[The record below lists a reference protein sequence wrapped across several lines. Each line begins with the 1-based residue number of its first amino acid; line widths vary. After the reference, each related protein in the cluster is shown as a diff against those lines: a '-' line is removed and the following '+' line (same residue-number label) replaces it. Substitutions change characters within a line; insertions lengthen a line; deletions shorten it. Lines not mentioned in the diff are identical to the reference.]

1 MVLEYSSFSTCG
13 HFYAHC
19 GSDSKL
25 KIWETGTGNL
35 KQEYTPNL
43 HLTSPYTC
51 LTWISSLN
59 VATHPKKK
67 RKSDGEG
74 GLPLLV
80 LGTQAGAVVVYS
92 VAEGGIVSSLNDGHK
107 SAVQCLAWE
116 SGADLFTCSTDNFV
130 HWDVKNKTVR
140 RKWRNGEACSA
151 MAVSPDGEMLIT
163 ASRSIKWW
171 SVEKRT
177 VIRTFTGHAT
187 PVIRLAFLTSLSGDN
202 YVISAAQKDR
212 LVNAWSLNEN
222 ADNNAVSSFLLS
234 DLVQNVSV
242 NVSKDGVTNLVVV
255 TQSGTLHLFSHQLN
269 GKCGKPL
276 KPTLTVMVA
285 FDTGQ
290 SKTRVPPLTIL
301 GAHLY
306 SQLRALIVYGQSPF
320 LAFESIKLEHTSN
333 ELCLVRKDPKKSTSS
348 VQQEVANKVRA
359 PEVSKDVQYLTGT
372 VVNGSLAPKRGRGK
386 ESEVPMEERL
396 ENLAL
401 NQPSS
406 SSTQPKT
413 EGMAHLLI
421 QGLQSKDKS
430 LLQNVLFRRDEAAIT
445 QTVQRL
451 PVQVIGLLVKELSV
465 LLQGKTFTN
474 QVAAVWLKALLATHS
489 GQLLADPSATA
500 AFSPLLGLVETR
512 VNCLAPLGRLRGR
525 LDLMLHQVSGSERQ
539 SGLVDTQ
546 ALVVHQDGDST
557 EEGSDTLGSEAEDDE
572 SEDRWDELSED
583 EVENMESE
591 DVDET

>member
-1 MVLEYSSFSTCG
+1 
-13 HFYAHC
+13 
-19 GSDSKL
+19 
-25 KIWETGTGNL
+25 
-35 KQEYTPNL
+35 
-43 HLTSPYTC
+43 
-51 LTWISSLN
+51 
-59 VATHPKKK
+59 
-67 RKSDGEG
+67 
-74 GLPLLV
+74 
-80 LGTQAGAVVVYS
+80 
-92 VAEGGIVSSLNDGHK
+92 
-107 SAVQCLAWE
+107 
-116 SGADLFTCSTDNFV
+116 
-130 HWDVKNKTVR
+130 
-140 RKWRNGEACSA
+140 
-151 MAVSPDGEMLIT
+151 
-163 ASRSIKWW
+163 
-171 SVEKRT
+171 
-177 VIRTFTGHAT
+177 
-187 PVIRLAFLTSLSGDN
+187 
-202 YVISAAQKDR
+202 
-212 LVNAWSLNEN
+212 
-222 ADNNAVSSFLLS
+222 
-234 DLVQNVSV
+234 
-242 NVSKDGVTNLVVV
+242 
-255 TQSGTLHLFSHQLN
+255 
-269 GKCGKPL
+269 
-276 KPTLTVMVA
+276 
-285 FDTGQ
+285 
-290 SKTRVPPLTIL
+290 
-301 GAHLY
+301 
-306 SQLRALIVYGQSPF
+306 
-320 LAFESIKLEHTSN
+320 
-333 ELCLVRKDPKKSTSS
+333 
-348 VQQEVANKVRA
+348 
-359 PEVSKDVQYLTGT
+359 
-372 VVNGSLAPKRGRGK
+372 
-386 ESEVPMEERL
+386 MEERL